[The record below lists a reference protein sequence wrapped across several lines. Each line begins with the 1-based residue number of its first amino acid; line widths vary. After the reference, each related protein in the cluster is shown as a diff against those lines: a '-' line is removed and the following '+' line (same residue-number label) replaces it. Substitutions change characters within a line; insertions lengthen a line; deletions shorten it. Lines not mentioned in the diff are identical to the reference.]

1 MSFNLI
7 KNMADKNKLPSCLLL
22 YGNEEYFIDY
32 SIKYIKHKY
41 IDKSYED
48 INYAEFE
55 KPASLKDY
63 FEFANTFPFMSE
75 KKLCLLKEAVFFTST
90 GSLDKKEEE
99 ILLNFIDKNETCI
112 TIFAIKNGKPDSRKK
127 IVKKLKDK
135 KAVFEFNRLKE
146 GELTKYIIDEFK
158 KSNFVISM
166 SDANYMANNTGY
178 LEYESIVSLYHVN
191 NEINKIMSHNN
202 ERNNITTADL
212 ELLMIKSVES
222 NVFRL
227 VDYICENNKRNSY
240 EILDEMLLN
249 NIPEQFIIHM
259 IVRQYRMLYQY
270 IILQKKGYPYNEI
283 MNKMKIKNF
292 VASKLAKQSKNLN
305 ISTIEYYMKRFLEI
319 DRKIKTGEIGSRI
332 GLELITN
339 GIIGMGTDQVR
350 YGDTP
355 SI

>member
-7 KNMADKNKLPSCLLL
+7 KNMADKNKLPNCVLF

-32 SIKYIKHKY
+32 SIKHIKRKY

-48 INYAEFE
+48 MNYAEFE
-55 KPASLKDY
+55 KTAKLNDY
-63 FEFANTFPFMSE
+63 LEFANTFPFMSE
-75 KKLCLLKEAVFFTST
+75 KKLCVIKEAVFFTST

-99 ILLNFIDKNETCI
+99 KLLKFIDENETCI
-112 TIFAIKNGKPDSRKK
+112 TIFVIKDGKPDSRKK

-135 KAVFEFNRLKE
+135 KAVFEFSRLNE
-146 GELTKYIIDEFK
+146 GELTKYITDEFK
-158 KSNFVISM
+158 KNNFNISM

-191 NEINKIMSHNN
+191 NEINKIMSHNK
-202 ERNNITTADL
+202 EKKNITTSDL

-222 NVFRL
+222 NIFRL
-227 VDYICENNKRNSY
+227 VDSICENNKKISF

-249 NIPEQFIIHM
+249 NTPEQFIIHM
-259 IVRQYRMLYQY
+259 IIRQYRMLYQY
-270 IILQKKGYPYNEI
+270 VILQNKGNNYNGI

-305 ISTIEYYMKRFLEI
+305 MATIEYYMKRFLEI
-319 DRKIKTGEIGSRI
+319 DSKIKNGEIDSRI

-339 GIIGMGTDQVR
+339 GIIGNKKTGNA
-350 YGDTP
+350 G
-355 SI
+355 